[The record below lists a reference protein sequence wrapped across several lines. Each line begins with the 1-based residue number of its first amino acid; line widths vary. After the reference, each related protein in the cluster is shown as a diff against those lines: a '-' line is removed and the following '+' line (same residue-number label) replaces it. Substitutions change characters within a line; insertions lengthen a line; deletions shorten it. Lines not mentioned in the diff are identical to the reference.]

1 MSLKIGVLMG
11 GASSERIV
19 SINTGNAV
27 ITACND
33 LSYSTTKFI
42 FKNNY
47 EKLLVELKKHDI
59 IFNALHG
66 GIGENGKIQSWLDKN
81 QIKYTGSGPK
91 SSKLCMDKAK
101 SKKLAQVIGVKTP
114 DWELVNN
121 PNALP
126 NLELPYVIKPN
137 EQGSTFG
144 ISIVQNERE
153 IRPAIEKALK
163 YDFNVIVEKY
173 IGGKELTLPIV
184 GKKAL
189 PIIEIIPSHDFYDY
203 ECKYSEGLSH
213 YECPADLDE
222 IAAIKLKEST
232 ELLFKELG
240 CNIYARADYIMDKEG
255 VPYFLEMNTLPGM
268 TSTSLLP
275 KSASADGISF
285 NQLIKNI
292 IELSF

>member
-11 GASSERIV
+11 GASSERSV
-19 SINTGNAV
+19 SIKSGNAV
-27 ITACND
+27 ISACND
-33 LSYSTTKFI
+33 LSYLTTKFI
-42 FKNNY
+42 FENNY
-47 EKLLVELKKHDI
+47 EKLLDELKKHDI

-66 GIGENGKIQSWLDKN
+66 GIGENGNIQSWLDKN

-91 SSKLCMDKAK
+91 SSKLCMNKAK
-101 SKKLAQVIGVKTP
+101 SKKLARFIGVQTP

-126 NLELPYVIKPN
+126 NLDLPYVIKPN
-137 EQGSTFG
+137 EEGSTFG
-144 ISIVQNERE
+144 ISIVHNERE
-153 IRPAIEKALK
+153 IRPAIERALK
-163 YDFNVIVEKY
+163 YDVTVMVEKY
-173 IGGKELTLPIV
+173 IEGKELTLPIV
-184 GKKAL
+184 GEKAL

-203 ECKYSEGLSH
+203 ECKYSEGLSD
-213 YECPADLDE
+213 YICPADLNK
-222 IAAIKLKEST
+222 ITAIKLKEST

-275 KSASADGISF
+275 KSALEDGISF

>member
-33 LSYSTTKFI
+33 LSYLTTKFI

-101 SKKLAQVIGVKTP
+101 SKKIAKVIGVQTP

-121 PNALP
+121 PNTIP

-144 ISIVQNERE
+144 ISVVHNERE
-153 IRPAIEKALK
+153 IRPAIKRALK
-163 YDFNVIVEKY
+163 YDFSVIVEKY
-173 IGGKELTLPIV
+173 IKGKELTLPIV

-213 YECPADLDE
+213 YECPANLNE

-232 ELLFKELG
+232 ELLFRELG

-275 KSASADGISF
+275 KSALADGISF

>member
-11 GASSERIV
+11 GASSERAV

-27 ITACND
+27 ISACND
-33 LSYSTTKFI
+33 LSYLTTKFI

-47 EKLLVELKKHDI
+47 EKLLDEFKKHDI

-66 GIGENGKIQSWLDKN
+66 GIGENGNIQSWLDKH
-81 QIKYTGSGPK
+81 QIRYTGSGPK

-101 SKKLAQVIGVKTP
+101 SKKIAKVIGVKTA

-121 PNALP
+121 PNTIP
-126 NLELPYVIKPN
+126 NLELPYVVKPN

-144 ISIVQNERE
+144 ISVVHNERE
-153 IRPAIEKALK
+153 IRPAIKRALK

-173 IGGKELTLPIV
+173 IEGKELTLPIV

-213 YECPADLDE
+213 YECPANLNE

-275 KSASADGISF
+275 KSALADGISF

>member
-11 GASSERIV
+11 GASSERSV
-19 SINTGNAV
+19 SIKSGNAV
-27 ITACND
+27 ISACND
-33 LSYSTTKFI
+33 LSYLTTKFI

-47 EKLLVELKKHDI
+47 EKLLDELKNHDI

-66 GIGENGKIQSWLDKN
+66 GIGENGNIQSWLDKN

-126 NLELPYVIKPN
+126 SLELPYVIKPN

-173 IGGKELTLPIV
+173 IEGKELTLPIV
-184 GKKAL
+184 GEKAL
-189 PIIEIIPSHDFYDY
+189 PIIEIIPSHNFYDY

-213 YECPADLDE
+213 YECPANLNE

-232 ELLFKELG
+232 ELLFRQLG

-275 KSASADGISF
+275 KSALADGISF

>member
-11 GASSERIV
+11 GASSERSV
-19 SINTGNAV
+19 SIKSGNAV
-27 ITACND
+27 ISACND
-33 LSYSTTKFI
+33 LSYLTTKFI

-47 EKLLVELKKHDI
+47 EKLLGELKKHDI

-66 GIGENGKIQSWLDKN
+66 GIGENGNIQSWLDKN
-81 QIKYTGSGPK
+81 QIRYTGSGPK

-101 SKKLAQVIGVKTP
+101 SKKLAKVIGVQTP

-126 NLELPYVIKPN
+126 NLEFPYVIKPN

-144 ISIVQNERE
+144 ISVVHNERE

-163 YDFNVIVEKY
+163 YDVNVIVEKY
-173 IGGKELTLPIV
+173 IEGQELTIPIV
-184 GKKAL
+184 GEKAL
-189 PIIEIIPSHDFYDY
+189 PIIKIIPSHDFYDY

-213 YECPADLDE
+213 YECPANLNE

-255 VPYFLEMNTLPGM
+255 VPNFLEMNTLPGM

-275 KSASADGISF
+275 KSALADGISF